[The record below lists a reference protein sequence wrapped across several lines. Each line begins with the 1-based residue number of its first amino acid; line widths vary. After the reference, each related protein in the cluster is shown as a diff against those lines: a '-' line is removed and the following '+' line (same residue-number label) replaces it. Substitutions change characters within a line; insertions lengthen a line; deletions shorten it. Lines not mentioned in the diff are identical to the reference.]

1 MRTGNI
7 MIGETKK
14 SSSKKIGASKQVLI
28 YDEIGPQ
35 LVRLKLAVS
44 NLANKA
50 KYDKWVSALNSIETA
65 LDNLD
70 NKINTYD
77 RKLGVIDI

>member
-1 MRTGNI
+1 
-7 MIGETKK
+7 MIGSVKK
-14 SSSKKIGASKQVLI
+14 SSKKIGANKQVLI

-35 LVRLKLAVS
+35 LVRLKLAVN

-50 KYDKWVSALNSIETA
+50 KYYKWVSALNSIETA

-70 NKINTYD
+70 NKINNYD
-77 RKLGVIDI
+77 RKLGAIDI

>member
-1 MRTGNI
+1 
-7 MIGETKK
+7 MIGSVKK
-14 SSSKKIGASKQVLI
+14 SSKKIGANKQVLI

-35 LVRLKLAVS
+35 LVRLKLAVN

-70 NKINTYD
+70 NKINNYD
-77 RKLGVIDI
+77 RKLGAIDI